1 MASIFK
7 SDVAAAVGTA
17 PATVKT
23 ATKQTTLIGLSVCN
37 VTGAGVNVDVKI
49 WKSGV
54 TQIFI
59 VKNVPVPV
67 GGTLVVIGGD
77 QKVVLENTDL
87 LKVNS
92 DVTGSLDV
100 VCSYLEID

>member
-7 SDVAAAVGTA
+7 SDVAAAIGITPVTL
-17 PATVKT
+17 KT
-23 ATKQTTLIGLSVCN
+23 STKQTTIIGLSVCN
-37 VTGAGVNVDVKI
+37 VSGASVNVDVKV
-49 WKSGV
+49 WKGGS
-54 TQIFI
+54 TQIFV
-59 VKNVPVPV
+59 VKSVPVPV

-92 DVTGSLDV
+92 DTAASLDV